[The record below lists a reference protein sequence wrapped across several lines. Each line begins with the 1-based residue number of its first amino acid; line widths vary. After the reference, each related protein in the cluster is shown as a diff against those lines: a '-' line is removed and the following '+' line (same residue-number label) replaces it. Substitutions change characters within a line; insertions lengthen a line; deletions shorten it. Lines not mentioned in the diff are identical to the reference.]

1 MSLQLILGRSG
12 AGKSHFLYENV
23 IRESM
28 ENPKMS
34 YFVIVPEQFTM
45 ETQHNLVSMHP
56 NHGIQNIDVLSFLRL
71 SYRIFEEQGKR
82 QGTVL
87 EDTGKSMLVRKVIG
101 NKKEEL
107 QLLKNNVKKIGYVSE
122 IKSLLS
128 EFLQYNIKKE
138 DIEKMINVSQKEI
151 LLQRKLEDML
161 VIYEG
166 FQELLQEKYIT
177 AEEILDVLAQFIP
190 SSNLLKDGIV
200 CLDGFTGFTPV
211 QYKLIQELLKHCKE
225 VRITLTLDERENINQ
240 VGEEFHLFYT
250 TKKTIHKLYKI
261 AKENGV
267 MVNPEVWI
275 RENQIPYRFMESPE
289 LACLEDNLF
298 RFQRMD
304 YDKYKEEHKIENP
317 ESNIYLFEAGN
328 PQGEVDAIMGE
339 IFRLVRE
346 EGYRYRDIAILTGDI
361 EAYSPM
367 VEKACK
373 KLDFPS
379 FIDYKKDIMKNPLVE
394 LIRSLLDIFR
404 NNYDYES
411 MFRYLRCGLVDIP
424 KEDVDMLENYVIALG
439 IKSKKRWN
447 QMWTRIYRK
456 DVEIDIEYINEI
468 RQRVIENLEILQKGF
483 SKRENTVLSYTTHL
497 HEYLLKQNVYFKIKE
512 YEKSFEERNM
522 PLLAKE
528 YSQVYSIVLE
538 IFDKI
543 VELLGEET
551 ITIGEYSDLLEIG
564 FTEAKVGLIPPGV
577 DQIVM
582 GDMERTR
589 LKDIKALFVL
599 GVNEGIIPKNTG
611 KGGLISDVERELLE
625 SNLIELAP
633 TSKQSAYM
641 QQFHL
646 YINLTKP
653 KNKLYLSYHKVN
665 QEGKMAM
672 PSYLISKIRKIFP
685 DLVTKEEVKLYVQ
698 QDLVGNQIDQLLN
711 HDLGNKYLLSGLQE
725 YEKQKMADWWKELF
739 RFYKKQPGF
748 EESLQQL
755 IRGAGYVNE
764 EKGLSKQVAEALY
777 GKKISNSVTRVERY
791 VSCAFA
797 HFLQYGLQ
805 LKERYEFRFG
815 GVDFGNI
822 FHDVLRIF
830 PNRLKEKNYTWKTI
844 PVEEMHELIEK
855 CVREVA
861 ADYGNA
867 ILTSSKRNAYMI
879 ERMCRIMKRTLW
891 ALSEQIKK
899 GDFEPT
905 DYEVTFSYMDG
916 LENAKMDLGEERIMQ
931 LQGRIDRIDQC
942 ETDFDSKDAVY
953 VKIIDYKSGSTKFQI
968 DNMYYGLQMQLIV
981 YMNAA
986 MELKKQENPDKEVKT
1001 AGIFYYNMEDPII
1014 DRPTNEGKREEEI
1027 LKELKMDGLVNNK
1040 NQVIQLFDRAFG
1052 TDGNLEK
1059 SVKSLVIP
1067 VETTKDGLI
1076 GARSSSISEEQFG
1089 NMGEYINLL
1098 MKKYGKE
1105 ILEGNT
1111 SIYPY
1116 EKEDKTAC
1124 DFCSFKPVCNF
1135 DRKLPG
1141 NQYRRLEKL
1150 SKNQVWDKIKEDLE

>member
-1 MSLQLILGRSG
+1 MILLTESESMTRLFNLDWQLIADSCLTIIAVMVLFAVFSALLFEPVRKMLNDRKEKIQSELDD
-12 AGKSHFLYENV
+12 AK
-23 IRESM
+23 ESM
-28 ENPKMS
+28 ENAHALKAE
-34 YFVIVPEQFTM
+34 Y
-45 ETQHNLVSMHP
+45 
-56 NHGIQNIDVLSFLRL
+56 
-71 SYRIFEEQGKR
+71 EEK
-82 QGTVL
+82 
-87 EDTGKSMLVRKVIG
+87 
-101 NKKEEL
+101 
-107 QLLKNNVKKIGYVSE
+107 LKNVEKEAEAI
-122 IKSLLS
+122 LS
-128 EFLQYNIKKE
+128 EAR
-138 DIEKMINVSQKEI
+138 
-151 LLQRKLEDML
+151 RK
-161 VIYEG
+161 
-166 FQELLQEKYIT
+166 
-177 AEEILDVLAQFIP
+177 ALA
-190 SSNLLKDGIV
+190 N
-200 CLDGFTGFTPV
+200 
-211 QYKLIQELLKHCKE
+211 
-225 VRITLTLDERENINQ
+225 
-240 VGEEFHLFYT
+240 
-250 TKKTIHKLYKI
+250 
-261 AKENGV
+261 
-267 MVNPEVWI
+267 
-275 RENQIPYRFMESPE
+275 ENQIV
-289 LACLEDNLF
+289 A
-298 RFQRMD
+298 QA
-304 YDKYKEEHKIENP
+304 KEEAARI
-317 ESNIYLFEAGN
+317 LDRARVEA
-328 PQGEVDAIMGE
+328 
-339 IFRLVRE
+339 
-346 EGYRYRDIAILTGDI
+346 
-361 EAYSPM
+361 
-367 VEKACK
+367 
-373 KLDFPS
+373 
-379 FIDYKKDIMKNPLVE
+379 E
-394 LIRSLLDIFR
+394 L
-404 NNYDYES
+404 
-411 MFRYLRCGLVDIP
+411 
-424 KEDVDMLENYVIALG
+424 
-439 IKSKKRWN
+439 
-447 QMWTRIYRK
+447 
-456 DVEIDIEYINEI
+456 
-468 RQRVIENLEILQKGF
+468 
-483 SKRENTVLSYTTHL
+483 
-497 HEYLLKQNVYFKIKE
+497 
-512 YEKSFEERNM
+512 
-522 PLLAKE
+522 
-528 YSQVYSIVLE
+528 
-538 IFDKI
+538 
-543 VELLGEET
+543 
-551 ITIGEYSDLLEIG
+551 
-564 FTEAKVGLIPPGV
+564 
-577 DQIVM
+577 
-582 GDMERTR
+582 
-589 LKDIKALFVL
+589 
-599 GVNEGIIPKNTG
+599 
-611 KGGLISDVERELLE
+611 
-625 SNLIELAP
+625 
-633 TSKQSAYM
+633 
-641 QQFHL
+641 
-646 YINLTKP
+646 
-653 KNKLYLSYHKVN
+653 
-665 QEGKMAM
+665 
-672 PSYLISKIRKIFP
+672 
-685 DLVTKEEVKLYVQ
+685 
-698 QDLVGNQIDQLLN
+698 
-711 HDLGNKYLLSGLQE
+711 
-725 YEKQKMADWWKELF
+725 EKQKMADWWKELF

-797 HFLQYGLQ
+797 HFLQYGLL

-986 MELKKQENPDKEVKT
+986 MELKKQENPNKEVKT

-1027 LKELKMDGLVNNK
+1027 LKELNMDGLVNNK

-1052 TDGNLEK
+1052 TNGNLEK